1 MVLLRCWYCNP
12 QKPSWPIGDHPLLV
26 VANSPNKQFRPSL
39 MWCCLQNEIK
49 TRGTRK
55 PKSSEK
61 SRVSGR
67 RWLAASDESQG
78 TNCASEPPHQ
88 SFRMFF
94 AKICNKRPCNFE
106 RRSIHRLG
114 HGDLFVFCSL
124 KSKSPWNRQG
134 AASGCFFSTILF
146 QCYKIPGDYSPIN
159 NRLKCSQNCPKCWE
173 GQQNDTCGLPLG
185 IFPWENRLLIPK
197 QCSCKLW
204 HWRGM

>member
-26 VANSPNKQFRPSL
+26 VANFPNKQFRPSL

-49 TRGTRK
+49 TRRTRK

-94 AKICNKRPCNFE
+94 AKICDKRPCNFE

-114 HGDLFVFCSL
+114 HGDLFVF
-124 KSKSPWNRQG
+124 
-134 AASGCFFSTILF
+134 
-146 QCYKIPGDYSPIN
+146 YKIPGDYSPIN
-159 NRLKCSQNCPKCWE
+159 NRLKCRQNCPKCWE

-185 IFPWENRLLIPK
+185 IFPWENR
-197 QCSCKLW
+197 
-204 HWRGM
+204 